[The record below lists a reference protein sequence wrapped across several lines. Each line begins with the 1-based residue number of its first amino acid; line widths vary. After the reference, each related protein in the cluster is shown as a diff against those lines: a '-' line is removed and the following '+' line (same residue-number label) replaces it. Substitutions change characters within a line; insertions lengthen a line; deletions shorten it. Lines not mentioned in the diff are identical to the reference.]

1 MVFSWAFTRIMKIR
15 NGIWCVGSLA
25 LLGAV
30 SCKEKPE
37 ATGEKTE
44 EKSIVESVVET
55 VKETLGADVE
65 ALSAEERAAKVGFA
79 KYLPADTELVFSVY
93 DAKGAAEQLK
103 ALRLYGIIEKNSG
116 IGMGMEDEF
125 MEEMIE
131 EDMLE
136 DADAEQEEDINV
148 EMEAQ
153 GGEPDPWMLLG
164 QEVTVALGKPSGE
177 QVGHLLALNA
187 RMAYFQALAL
197 GKAAQKFAESGDPD
211 DFLDTINNTVSGENF
226 FLDLVEDPEGGVN
239 LFKEMVMPPLY
250 MAFRANEGELDQAAQ
265 LVSGSMAIFG
275 MAGEMAEPIEFEAG
289 STTFSG
295 YKLLGAKLS
304 EMLESQRES
313 MEEDLKPE
321 IVSALLDA
329 LAKKNLV
336 VVTGTIGDYALL
348 MVAGDEADLK
358 LTVEAK
364 DSLAGTNNLG
374 FIDAYADKP
383 LLAMSYSS
391 KDAWDGVID
400 EMGGL
405 GTYALGIRDGIAGGD
420 ALGDTRDL
428 EALLQMI
435 SDREKELMSLGSAH
449 DFGMV
454 AFADEGLRV
463 ETIGGHD
470 KAAID
475 WSAKTTLSHLGDS
488 ADNVLFFN
496 AVGDATYSE
505 KASAYFEVIFETL
518 YASTMKLSELEVED
532 GDLLQ
537 AKQFAQLFETE
548 FRGDVVGLYEALS
561 LSLADGLGEENAILI
576 DLKGAFPA
584 VPGVP
589 QEIVDEAKAPR
600 VTWVAPVTDRS
611 KLADSWK
618 QMDSSIASLL
628 AKVSEMAGQDI
639 PMQKPISSDKDG
651 MTTWFFSFPFFQDDF
666 LPSVTV
672 SDDWFA
678 ASTSKLQAVDL
689 IGKATAGGEVGNGL
703 EFYVNFDALTD
714 YADLLL
720 TVADKNKDAL
730 FTNEWALE
738 DFDSTKAEY
747 REIIEACRDFDSL
760 TWTARKENGQVR
772 NSMHFKTK

>member
-1 MVFSWAFTRIMKIR
+1 MKIR
-15 NGIWCVGSLA
+15 NSIWCVGSLA

-30 SCKEKPE
+30 SCKDKPE
-37 ATGEKTE
+37 ATGE
-44 EKSIVESVVET
+44 EKSIVETVVDK
-55 VKETLGADVE
+55 VKETVAPDIK

-79 KYLPADTELVFSVY
+79 QYLPEDTEVVFSVY

-103 ALRLYGIIEKNSG
+103 ALRLYGIIESNT
-116 IGMGMEDEF
+116 GMGMGMDDEI

-131 EDMLE
+131 EDMME
-136 DADAEQEEDINV
+136 DGDAEQEDDMDV
-148 EMEAQ
+148 VMEAQ

-164 QEVTVALGKPSGE
+164 QEVTLALGNNTVE
-177 QVGHLLALNA
+177 QVGHLLTLNK

-197 GKAAQKFAESGDPD
+197 GQAAQKFAESGDPD
-211 DFLDTINNTVSGENF
+211 DFVDTLENTFGGEDF

-250 MAFRANEGELDQAAQ
+250 VAFRAKEGELDQAAQ
-265 LVSGSMAIFG
+265 LVGGSMGVFG
-275 MAGEMAEPIEFEAG
+275 MAGEMAEPIEFESGG
-289 STTFSG
+289 STFSG
-295 YKLLGAKLS
+295 YKLVGAKIS
-304 EMLESQRES
+304 EMLAEEREN

-321 IVSALLDA
+321 TVSALLDA

-336 VVTGTIGDYALL
+336 VVTGTIGDYAVF
-348 MVAGDEADLK
+348 MIGGDEADLK
-358 LTVEAK
+358 LTADVN
-364 DSLAGTNNLG
+364 DSLAGADALG
-374 FIDAYADKP
+374 FVDAYADKP
-383 LLAMSYSS
+383 LLAMSYGG
-391 KDAWDGVID
+391 KEGWEGIMD

-405 GTYALGIRDGIAGGD
+405 GTYALGIRDGIAGGN
-420 ALGDTRDL
+420 AMGDTRDL
-428 EALLQMI
+428 EALLQMV
-435 SDREKELMSLGSAH
+435 SDREKELISLGSAN

-454 AFADEGLRV
+454 AFTDEGLRV
-463 ETIGGHD
+463 ETIGGYD
-470 KAAID
+470 KSALD

-488 ADNVLFFN
+488 GDNVLFFN
-496 AVGDATYSE
+496 AVGDATYGD

-532 GDLLQ
+532 GDLLE
-537 AKQFAQLFETE
+537 AKQFAQLFDTE
-548 FRGDVVGLYEALS
+548 FRGDVVSLYEALS
-561 LSLADGLGEENAILI
+561 VSFADGLGEENAILI
-576 DLKGAFPA
+576 DLKGAVPA
-584 VPGVP
+584 VPGMP

-600 VTWVAPVTDRS
+600 VTWIAPVTDRS

-618 QMDSSIASLL
+618 QMDSSITSLL
-628 AKVSEMAGQDI
+628 AKASEMVGEDI

-651 MTTWFFSFPFFQDDF
+651 MTTWFFSLPFFQDDF

-689 IGKATAGGEVGNGL
+689 IGKAAAGGEAGNGL
-703 EFYVNFDALTD
+703 EFHVNFNALTD

-720 TVADKNKDAL
+720 TVADKNKAAL
-730 FTNEWALE
+730 FTNEWEL
-738 DFDSTKAEY
+738 DNFNRNKAEY
-747 REIIEACRDFDSL
+747 KEIIDACRDFDSL